1 MDPQRLRDLGWFPAQ
16 TGKVGGRESKDTPR
30 QKLGRGEERVQW
42 TEQKL
47 SGRKRRAKVRKPRGS
62 SPGRLSK
69 LRTETCPQQGRQG
82 DLDGAISVKA
92 DWQEWNSK

>member
-1 MDPQRLRDLGWFPAQ
+1 M
-16 TGKVGGRESKDTPR
+16 
-30 QKLGRGEERVQW
+30 QW

-47 SGRKRRAKVRKPRGS
+47 SGRKRRAKVRKPRAEGVSRPRSGS
-62 SPGRLSK
+62 SPGRLSR
-69 LRTETCPQQGRQG
+69 LRTEMCPQQGRQG